1 MYEHAHHQMDTQR
14 TSNGEGKEGFEKM
27 MRLNIDAKI
36 LITIL
41 ILISWC
47 CLTSNLI
54 VKN

>member
-1 MYEHAHHQMDTQR
+1 MYKHAHHQMDTQQAC
-14 TSNGEGKEGFEKM
+14 NGERIEGFEKM

-41 ILISWC
+41 IFISWC